1 MRKQDKRGDF
11 GRNDRQ
17 KQILNA
23 LIDRMSSA
31 SNIAKIDK
39 IAEKASENV
48 ETNIRITEGLAL
60 QQIYSGFT
68 SKKIGTLSITGSDL
82 YLGPNNTYY
91 FEPDATNLE
100 KVRKTLQE
108 HLDYTPDTSST
119 GTDESTTTDG
129 TTSGSSYSND
139 SSTSTN
145 STTNSTTDSSY

>member
-1 MRKQDKRGDF
+1 
-11 GRNDRQ
+11 
-17 KQILNA
+17 
-23 LIDRMSSA
+23 
-31 SNIAKIDK
+31 
-39 IAEKASENV
+39 

-68 SKKIGTLSITGSDL
+68 SKKIDTLSITGSDL
-82 YLGPNNTYY
+82 YLGPSNTYY

-100 KVRKTLQE
+100 KVRQTLQE

-119 GTDESTTTDG
+119 DTSGTGSSTYGTGTEESTTDG

-139 SSTSTN
+139 NTSSN